1 MEDGAAGNLG
11 DLVMCKLKNR
21 LGLGIVN
28 ILFRKMVE
36 HAMGAAMRTVS
47 VQQAVSIT

>member
-21 LGLGIVN
+21 LGLGIVT
-28 ILFRKMVE
+28 ILFRRMVE
-36 HAMGAAMRTVS
+36 HAMDAVMRTVS
-47 VQQAVSIT
+47 AQQVVSNF